1 MENAHEENLMFII
14 NTIVRILKK
23 DKDSTDLDAV
33 GLLSGERLEGVPGKV
48 FNTHL
53 NILKVI
59 LGPLWVTVFRFK
71 HKININ
77 TNMMQA

>member
-1 MENAHEENLMFII
+1 MIEVIYCPVELNWVWMENAHEENLMFII
-14 NTIVRILKK
+14 NAIVRILKK

-53 NILKVI
+53 NI
-59 LGPLWVTVFRFK
+59 
-71 HKININ
+71 
-77 TNMMQA
+77 

>member
-1 MENAHEENLMFII
+1 MENAHEENFMFII

-53 NILKVI
+53 NI
-59 LGPLWVTVFRFK
+59 
-71 HKININ
+71 
-77 TNMMQA
+77 

>member
-23 DKDSTDLDAV
+23 KKKDKGSTDLDAV

-53 NILKVI
+53 NI
-59 LGPLWVTVFRFK
+59 
-71 HKININ
+71 
-77 TNMMQA
+77 

>member
-1 MENAHEENLMFII
+1 MIEVIYCPVELNWVWMENAHEENLMFII

-23 DKDSTDLDAV
+23 KKKDKGSTDLDAV

-53 NILKVI
+53 NI
-59 LGPLWVTVFRFK
+59 
-71 HKININ
+71 
-77 TNMMQA
+77 